1 MPNILL
7 PADPPGAHTCKA
19 TKSEPRLDG
28 SMNTYKSITSGLPRL
43 PVGDDDSLLDVP
55 EHFEVFPEARV
66 GRVVREP
73 PHEDLGERGVLLGR
87 VHHAW
92 MWKPKWFSVQKE
104 KGFFFFLVLPWLR

>member
-1 MPNILL
+1 MSLSLARLSRAHTTTGKTVPNTLL
-7 PADPPGAHTCKA
+7 PADPPAAHMCKA

-55 EHFEVFPEARV
+55 EHFEVFPKARV

-92 MWKPKWFSVQKE
+92 M
-104 KGFFFFLVLPWLR
+104 